1 MVGYRNRTL
10 NQNELKQD
18 TIPSIIQD
26 TKKRIYKIKY
36 FLLKYLLQTLIW
48 LSKWC
53 FYGIAVSPYSIWTK
67 IDIKK
72 LSIFK

>member
-10 NQNELKQD
+10 SQNELKQD

-53 FYGIAVSPYSIWTK
+53 FYGITVSPYSIWTK

>member
-10 NQNELKQD
+10 SQNELKQD

-72 LSIFK
+72 LSIFI